1 MTPISQVVYNYEV
14 SIYNELNGSN
24 DWNGTAIACILILG
38 AGGAMAPVWMGVDKW
53 DTQVADAYS
62 QRDESESHS
71 PSQWS
76 RMGTE
81 QGPWGGTP
89 SRGVGRVKGGTSTID
104 QPPLE
109 AEAETGAEV
118 EAEKNSPSLSSCAA
132 TGDRGVSYHLSLSI
146 TVLLM
151 ALGVLSS
158 LSLLLFQLS
167 WSVVPS
173 IFMLALFFAAW
184 QCISAVFFVQLAR
197 CLKSFMRQGKSQSG
211 ASRRDDRIFTIEG
224 EEDDEGAEMTYSVF
238 VQSPLTAKRTSRYV
252 KLSVEHDAAAVPRS
266 TSFGMPDD
274 SPSLSTSC
282 GLSSSVP
289 SCALHSSLDA
299 PDRSMQQ
306 MAETEEEKEQ
316 EEVVAIVSPPPPA
329 NSLVFVAVVGSS
341 ALVQCILQT
350 VLLSWLQCPLR
361 VACSTLVSFFFI
373 STAVFAVQSVLR
385 IGHLTLL
392 SGFLSDL
399 CVTRQPQQLT
409 EQQQR
414 THTHTTPS
422 RIDIP
427 SS

>member
-1 MTPISQVVYNYEV
+1 MTTISQVIYNYEV

-24 DWNGTAIACILILG
+24 DWNGTAMACILILG
-38 AGGAMAPVWMGVDKW
+38 AGGAMAPVWMGVNKW
-53 DTQVADAYS
+53 DTQGADAYS
-62 QRDESESHS
+62 QRDESDSHS

-81 QGPWGGTP
+81 QGPWGATP
-89 SRGVGRVKGGTSTID
+89 SRGVGRVKGGTSTTD

-109 AEAETGAEV
+109 PEAGAEV
-118 EAEKNSPSLSSCAA
+118 EAEKNSPSLSSYAA
-132 TGDRGVSYHLSLSI
+132 TEGRGVSYHLSMSI

-158 LSLLLFQLS
+158 LSLLLFLIS

-173 IFMLALFFAAW
+173 IFMLALFFASW
-184 QCISAVFFVQLAR
+184 QCITAVFFVQLAR
-197 CLKSFMRQGKSQSG
+197 CLKSLVRQGQSQSA

-224 EEDDEGAEMTYSVF
+224 EEDDDGAEMTYSVF
-238 VQSPLTAKRTSRYV
+238 VQSPLAAKHTSRYV

-274 SPSLSTSC
+274 SPSLSASC

-299 PDRSMQQ
+299 TDRSVQQ

-316 EEVVAIVSPPPPA
+316 EEVVATVPPPPPA

-341 ALVQCILQT
+341 ALVQCIVQT
-350 VLLSWLQCPLR
+350 VLLSWLKCPLR
-361 VACSTLVSFFFI
+361 VACSTLVSFFFL

-392 SGFLSDL
+392 SGLLSNL

-409 EQQQR
+409 EQQQH
-414 THTHTTPS
+414 THTHATPS
-422 RIDIP
+422 TIDMP